1 MGERKRLS
9 AYAVA
14 LAGLVLAVV
23 FHWWTL
29 EVAGASAEIGLREA
43 RVCLGGLCMT
53 GPLPEDGQFS
63 SVAQITYYVILLDAL
78 AIAALMV
85 LCVVSPSLVDRLA
98 KPAGALSG
106 ALGLLIGLC
115 FLTIDAPIGQALT
128 GIRVGLLGALSAVVA
143 GGAAAL
149 VDSEHPDGPPIETS
163 VLAAARAAT
172 PAPREPVAPA
182 PKAAGDFQRQID
194 AATRSG
200 PGRGVASKTA
210 GSAPVDVG
218 RTALRFVV
226 DRGRI
231 DPGGLTVKTI
241 DGAERTV
248 AWSDFAVVVVR
259 RLPPDPP
266 FSKLLLIDLATTSG
280 PPIRLLPSSR
290 IDWRQLPGGAAATA
304 RDNARSLIALIRSEN
319 SSVSVEPASQGFVDT
334 GAEPSI
340 FGSMRQFAEYDA
352 RYG

>member
-14 LAGLVLAVV
+14 LAGLVLALV
-23 FHWWTL
+23 FHWWTI
-29 EVAGASAEIGLREA
+29 EVMGASVEIGLREA
-43 RVCLGGLCMT
+43 KICFGDLCTT
-53 GPLPEDGQFS
+53 GPLPADGQFDA
-63 SVAQITYYVILLDAL
+63 VAKITYVVILADLI
-78 AIAALMV
+78 AIAVLALLTV
-85 LCVVSPSLVDRLA
+85 IHAPLADRLA
-98 KPAGALSG
+98 KPAGALSAG
-106 ALGLLIGLC
+106 LGLLIVLC
-115 FLTIDAPIGQALT
+115 FLTVDAPIGQALT

-143 GGAAAL
+143 GSSAAL
-149 VDSEHPDGPPIETS
+149 IDLEHPDGPPIETS
-163 VLAAARAAT
+163 LLAAAREAA
-172 PAPREPVAPA
+172 PAPRVPVAPA

-200 PGRGVASKTA
+200 PGRGVASRTA
-210 GSAPVDVG
+210 GAAPVDVG

-226 DRGRI
+226 DRGSI
-231 DPGGLTVKTI
+231 GADGLTV
-241 DGAERTV
+241 RTV
-248 AWSDFAVVVVR
+248 DGEDRSVGWAELAVVVVR

-266 FSKLLLIDLATTSG
+266 FSKLLLIDLATTTG

-290 IDWRQLPGGAAATA
+290 LDWRQLPGGAATTA
-304 RDNARSLIALIRSEN
+304 RDNVRALIGLVKSRNPAVTVEAASE
-319 SSVSVEPASQGFVDT
+319 GFVDS